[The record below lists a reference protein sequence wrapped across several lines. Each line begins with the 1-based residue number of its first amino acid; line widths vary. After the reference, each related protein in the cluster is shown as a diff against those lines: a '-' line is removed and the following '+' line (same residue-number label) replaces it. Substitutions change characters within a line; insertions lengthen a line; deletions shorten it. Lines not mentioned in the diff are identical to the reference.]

1 MWKYQ
6 CKKHLL
12 LVLGGMVVGLFLFH
26 DMSTAAI
33 TSVMTQMSETVS
45 IDKEVIA
52 MMYSKEMVYFM
63 SVLYGGGLVNAILL
77 LYYALQR
84 FNPWIL
90 LLGMMLFGSLFTYVL
105 AIGILGV
112 IPSIIVCI
120 YGMLTIPNRG
130 KHKMFEK
137 SQLTTVSEIERVYRL
152 HHNYIDSYEE
162 MAKKM
167 FLSNIAITL
176 MYALGAAAMIMI
188 LLYVEDTM
196 IMIVSFVAYA
206 MLMIGMIRKRNEIV
220 QPVVALLYEECN
232 PEACASVIFALAKK
246 MHSKKNFPLGQYLA
260 QCMIYL
266 NDPNLA
272 IDVLA
277 CTRHTNTNTLLPY
290 HSIMAYANYQLGD
303 ASEVRR
309 HYEECDKLQI
319 KGMNSPLALIKQQY
333 LESIQNK
340 MDLMDKDFSKSRSF
354 YQNALDT
361 TTMEFQKV
369 DFHYYLGLI
378 AFVEEDVWEAKN
390 QFEYVTAHGNGMYFV
405 EKARKFLSM
414 IEQMQ
419 PEES

>member
-12 LVLGGMVVGLFLFH
+12 FVLGGMVVGLFLFH
-26 DMSTAAI
+26 DMSVQMIAEALKQ
-33 TSVMTQMSETVS
+33 TSSMVTV
-45 IDKEVIA
+45 DKEVLAI
-52 MMYSKEMVYFM
+52 M
-63 SVLYGGGLVNAILL
+63 SSREVAYIMSILYGGGMVNAILL

-84 FNPWIL
+84 FNPWVL
-90 LLGMMLFGSLFTYVL
+90 LIAMMLFGSLFSYIL

-120 YGMLTIPNRG
+120 YGMLSIPNRG
-130 KHKMFEK
+130 NHKAFEK
-137 SQLTTVSEIERVYRL
+137 SQQTTVSEIERVYRL
-152 HHNYIDSYEE
+152 HHAYMDSYEE

-167 FLSNIAITL
+167 FMSNVAITL

-188 LLYVEDTM
+188 LLYVEDTL

-220 QPVVALLYEECN
+220 QPVVALLYEDCN

-246 MHSKKNFPLGQYLA
+246 MHAKKNFPLGQYLA

-266 NDPNLA
+266 NDPHLA
-272 IDVLA
+272 IDVLT
-277 CTRHTNTNTLLPY
+277 CTKHTNTNTLLPY

-303 ASEVRR
+303 VSEVRR
-309 HYEECDKLQI
+309 HYEECEKLQI
-319 KGMNSPLALIKQQY
+319 RGMNSPLAMVKQQY

-340 MDLMDKDFSKSRSF
+340 LDLMEKEFSKSRSF

-390 QFEYVTAHGNGMYFV
+390 QFEYVTAHGKGMYFV
-405 EKARKFLSM
+405 EKARKFLAM
-414 IEQMQ
+414 IDQMQ
-419 PEES
+419 PEE